1 MSALVYLHSLG
12 IVHCDVKPPNILIA
26 SDERA
31 RLADFDISVDLKTR
45 VSVRY
50 AKSKTTCV
58 GYTPGF
64 EAPELLTQGASAA
77 TDMFAFGQVLV
88 CIPPYACMHS
98 RNYIDAV

>member
-77 TDMFAFGQVLV
+77 RHV
-88 CIPPYACMHS
+88 CVRPGARLHSPVCVYAQQKLH
-98 RNYIDAV
+98 